1 MYEKLLVPLIFGILY
16 LFYIWC
22 SLQVVYQKK
31 RELLLETAIPTR
43 SYRAFEFFFTITIA
57 LVAGIGYL
65 KINVVENNAF
75 TPVQALWAN
84 KMITVLSVFQWVSCS
99 FLIVA
104 VTAHLGSKWERWKTI
119 MLKECWRWVEPWMM
133 IFAYI
138 TSEAI
143 WVITRSW
150 YI

>member
-1 MYEKLLVPLIFGILY
+1 MYGKLLVPLIFEILY

-84 KMITVLSVFQWVSCS
+84 KMIIVLSVFQWVSCS